1 MLHTVYL
8 SLGSNIGDR
17 RRTIDD
23 AIDMIGDTVGT
34 VVRRSSL
41 VETEPWGFRSPN
53 MFLNVAVCVR
63 TAMSPFELLRAT
75 QDIEKRLG
83 RMLKSTDGIYHDRS
97 IDIDILLYDDLE
109 IDTPELTIP
118 HPLMYGR
125 DFVMTPLRE
134 IMSDERSQ

>member
-1 MLHTVYL
+1 MFHTVYL

-41 VETEPWGFRSPN
+41 IETEPWGFRSPN
-53 MFLNVAVCVR
+53 MFLNAAVCVC

-83 RMLKSTDGIYHDRS
+83 RMLKSTDGIYHDRP
-97 IDIDILLYDDLE
+97 IDIDILLYDDLA

-134 IMSDERSQ
+134 IMSYERSQ